1 MRYPK
6 FFKNAHESLCKVFLF
21 GHSTGDFVS
30 SHIGE
35 HTLVILLE
43 YNGWDRFSGW
53 SAFFVLFEY
62 SFLDKDQKRYDVGKL

>member
-1 MRYPK
+1 M
-6 FFKNAHESLCKVFLF
+6 KVFVSYFYLA
-21 GHSTGDFVS
+21 TGDFVS

-62 SFLDKDQKRYDVGKL
+62 SFLDKDQKGYEVGTL